1 MRLFPNGGGWLSIAI
16 FATSM
21 LCSPAIAELSI
32 EVSAAK
38 SVQTITP
45 ETVTQVVAEDG
56 TNIGEPIREVGEPIV
71 KEGQPAALVS
81 LTCDRDLSDASNVLV
96 RLKCATAKAT
106 VVKPGLYL
114 FDTPGTHVV
123 EVMVLGQNPL
133 SIDEETIS
141 VTIGKPVPPVPPEP
155 PTPDVPEDR
164 FENIGQRAAKWA
176 AGLPSRQEAA
186 KVFVSHAELLRS
198 DPSHTINSVS
208 KSLSSALSVAPWSA
222 SYVEFRKMITA
233 DLAQRW
239 DRDRLG
245 RVDLA
250 DYYSAVALGI
260 GGAK

>member
-1 MRLFPNGGGWLSIAI
+1 MRLFSHGGGWLSIAI
-16 FATSM
+16 CATSM

-32 EVSAAK
+32 EVSGAK
-38 SVQTITP
+38 SIQTVTP

-56 TNIGEPIREVGEPIV
+56 TNIGDPVREVGEPIV
-71 KEGQPAALVS
+71 TEGQPAALVA
-81 LTCDRDLSDASNVLV
+81 LTCDRDLSDAANVLV

-106 VVKPGLYL
+106 AVKPGLYM
-114 FDTPGTHVV
+114 FDAPGTHVV

-141 VTIGKPVPPVPPEP
+141 IVIGEPVPPVPPEP

-164 FENIGQRAAKWA
+164 FQNIGQRAAEWA
-176 AGLPSRQEAA
+176 AGLPNRPEAA
-186 KVFVSHAELLRS
+186 AVFVNHSELLRG

-208 KSLSSALSVAPWSA
+208 HSLVNELSSATWAT
-222 SYVEFRKMITA
+222 SYIEFRKLVAA

-245 RVDLA
+245 RLDLA
-250 DYYSAVALGI
+250 DFYFAVALGL